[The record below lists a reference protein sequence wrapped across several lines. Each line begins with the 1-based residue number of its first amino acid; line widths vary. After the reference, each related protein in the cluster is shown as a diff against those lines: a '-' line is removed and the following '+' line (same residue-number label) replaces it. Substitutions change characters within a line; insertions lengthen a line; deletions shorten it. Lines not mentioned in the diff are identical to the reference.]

1 MDGRISEEELQNGQR
16 KGGKPELAELIS
28 FHDTNGDG
36 IVSSEELIESYVMF
50 ATASFKASKQGRRND
65 L

>member
-16 KGGKPELAELIS
+16 KGGKPELAELVS

-36 IVSSEELIESYVMF
+36 IVSSEELIESYGYVCDCKLQGI
-50 ATASFKASKQGRRND
+50 KAGPPE
-65 L
+65 